1 MLETKEQLHKANQ
14 VTLSG
19 SVVNLILASI
29 KLVAGIFGSSAAM
42 IADSVHSLSDFATD
56 LVVLITY
63 SISKRPRDENHNYGH
78 GKVETLGTLVI
89 GSSLLAVGGGLIFS
103 GLRSVTAVLSGETL
117 DSPGFLALGAAL
129 VSIIVKEILFHLT
142 RNTGRTIGSKA
153 LEANAWH
160 HRSDAMSSVAAFLG
174 IGGALL
180 LGSDYAILDPL
191 AGLVVSGIICWV
203 AWKILRGC
211 VDELAEASVDQS
223 TRDQI
228 LTVAT
233 EVQGVQDPHNLRTRW
248 VGSELALDLHIRV
261 KGSISVD
268 QGHEIA
274 TNVEQELR
282 KVFGEATMLN
292 IHVEPE
298 RKTTMKS

>member
-1 MLETKEQLHKANQ
+1 MMETKEQLHKANQ
-14 VTLSG
+14 VTLLG
-19 SVVNLILASI
+19 SVVNLFLAIL
-29 KLVAGIFGSSAAM
+29 KLLAGILGSSAAM
-42 IADSVHSLSDFATD
+42 IADAVHSLSDFATD

-103 GLRSVTAVLSGETL
+103 GFRSVSSVLAGEIL
-117 DSPGFLALGAAL
+117 ESPGLFAL
-129 VSIIVKEILFHLT
+129 VAAGLSIVVKEFLFQIT
-142 RNTGRTIGSKA
+142 RTTGRALGSKA
-153 LEANAWH
+153 IEANAWH
-160 HRSDAMSSVAAFLG
+160 HRSDSLSSIAAFIG
-174 IGGALL
+174 IGGALV
-180 LGSDYAILDPL
+180 LGPDFAILDPL

-211 VDELAEASVDQS
+211 VEELAEASVDQQ

-228 LTVAT
+228 LSVAT
-233 EVQGVQDPHNLRTRW
+233 DVEGVRDPHNLRTRW
-248 VGSELALDLHIRV
+248 VGSELAMDLHIRV
-261 KGSISVD
+261 KGTISVD

-274 TNVEQELR
+274 TKVEQELR
-282 KVFGEATMLN
+282 NVFGETTMLN

-298 RKTTMKS
+298 RKGK